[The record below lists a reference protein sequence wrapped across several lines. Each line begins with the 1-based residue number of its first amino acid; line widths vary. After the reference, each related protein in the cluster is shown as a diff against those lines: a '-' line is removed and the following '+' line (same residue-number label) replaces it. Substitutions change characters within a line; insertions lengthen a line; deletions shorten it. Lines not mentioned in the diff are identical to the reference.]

1 MPDTTLRPEPSDL
14 VKASPSLMAI
24 WTSGH
29 LPPQEIERRALG
41 AIRLKEAFSSIP
53 WHARKA
59 AKDPDYWNGFYA
71 SRVNW

>member
-1 MPDTTLRPEPSDL
+1 MLDTTSQAEPSDL

-41 AIRLKEAFSSIP
+41 AQRLKEVLASIP
-53 WHARKA
+53 WHVRKA
-59 AKDPDYWNGFYA
+59 ERNPDYWNVLYA